1 MIVCVTKIT
10 VASSRKSHVE
20 SPLFVEMT
28 NQNFPL
34 TIAVNHLLFSQLV
47 SPFHANLE
55 QYLLRG
61 KNNLSLCSA
70 TTICR
75 ILSGQTII
83 SWNKCKGFLNRI
95 NRAKFCRT
103 DDTRRWSVVA
113 KTS

>member
-47 SPFHANLE
+47 SPFPRKFRTISAS
-55 QYLLRG
+55 G
-61 KNNLSLCSA
+61 K
-70 TTICR
+70 
-75 ILSGQTII
+75 
-83 SWNKCKGFLNRI
+83 K
-95 NRAKFCRT
+95 
-103 DDTRRWSVVA
+103 
-113 KTS
+113 